1 MTITLRDAPAAVSAL
16 AGVRA
21 PSAAL
26 RCVVCGAAFDFA
38 AGESAVVLRHVAYG
52 HDFVHDGRCLATARE
67 LLFAEPGYDCAAL
80 GRDPERRRV
89 LDASPGAG
97 WAAVLPEPPRRI
109 GPGRPLQLADGR
121 PVHLEPLRWWAL
133 IEYRDGS
140 RRVEGIVREDDLL
153 DEPGGA
159 ELPAARAGF
168 QRLLGYAAP
177 GDLRTAVA
185 QPRAA

>member
-26 RCVVCGAAFDFA
+26 RCVVCGEPFDFA

-67 LLFAEPGYDCAAL
+67 LLFAEPGYDCPAL
-80 GRDPERRRV
+80 GPDPLRRRV
-89 LDASPGAG
+89 MDATPADGWSATRAPAPGAAG
-97 WAAVLPEPPRRI
+97 
-109 GPGRPLQLADGR
+109 GRVR
-121 PVHLEPLRWWAL
+121 HEPLRWWAL
-133 IEYRDGS
+133 IELADGRRQMEGVARD
-140 RRVEGIVREDDLL
+140 EDWL

-159 ELPAARAGF
+159 TLPAAARDF
-168 QRLLGYAAP
+168 LGYAGPA
-177 GDLRTAVA
+177 GELI
-185 QPRAA
+185 RAA